1 MKKSISTI
9 IITLA
14 LALVVG
20 AQQTQ
25 STARYFAVMVG
36 NDATIGGVRADIYE
50 LKGFN
55 LKSLSGGTLG
65 RAVNWR
71 SHPGERLKN
80 GDEQQGMRYALSAC
94 ADSSGKGRPI
104 AYDSMFFLAGHGT
117 WKNGVFYTVVG
128 RLTSNDISKPKSGDA
143 HH

>member
-1 MKKSISTI
+1 MKKLIISI

-14 LALVVG
+14 LALVAG

-25 STARYFAVMVG
+25 STAPYFAVMVG

-65 RAVNWR
+65 RAANGR
-71 SHPGERLKN
+71 AYPGGRLKN

-104 AYDSMFFLAGHGT
+104 AYDSMFFLIGHGK
-117 WKNGVFYTVVG
+117 WKNGVYYTVVG
-128 RLTSNDISKPKSGDA
+128 RLTSKDIIKPKA
-143 HH
+143 TKP